1 MTIGVFLTFSWD
13 VSKMLA
19 RQKIRYILGKNQ
31 KIHAIYCEME
41 YPIISTKCP
50 KPLYIVVCGLFYTLF
65 RGEIVLIFVGF
76 CSIC

>member
-31 KIHAIYCEME
+31 KIYAIYCETE
-41 YPIISTKCP
+41 YPSISAKRP
-50 KPLYIVVCGLFYTLF
+50 EPLYIVVLGLFYTLF
-65 RGEIVLIFVGF
+65 RG
-76 CSIC
+76 